1 MTMWEPVLWGQLLIN
16 GVMLAGLYG
25 LLALGLNLVFGVMR
39 VINFAHGELVML
51 GAFVT
56 FWGYTAFGL
65 HPLLALPLS
74 ALALFALGWV
84 LQRLLLERV
93 LGGPPMAGL
102 LVTFGL
108 SLVVINV
115 GLLVFG
121 ADIRSIPVVT
131 GSLPLGGFVFPR
143 ARGLAFLVAVA
154 LTALTVAFLKWSALG
169 RAIRATAQHPEVAI
183 TCGVDVRRTRLV
195 TFGLGAALGSAAGS
209 LLMVILPMDPQSG
222 SFLILKAFAV
232 IIIGGLGSVA
242 GGLLGALVLGVAEVF
257 GAFFFS
263 TVFGEVVAYVLLLLV
278 LLVRPAGLL
287 GVAER

>member
-1 MTMWEPVLWGQLLIN
+1 MMWEPVLWGQLLIN

-102 LVTFGL
+102 LVTFGP

-131 GSLPLGGFVFPR
+131 GSLPLGGFVVPR
-143 ARGLAFLVAVA
+143 ARGLAFLVAVT
-154 LTALTVAFLKWSALG
+154 LTGLTVAFLKWSALG

>member
-1 MTMWEPVLWGQLLIN
+1 MGWEPALWGQLLIN

-39 VINFAHGELVML
+39 VINFAHGELVMV

-56 FWGYTAFGL
+56 FWAYSAFGL
-65 HPLLALPLS
+65 HPFLALPLS
-74 ALALFALGWV
+74 ALVLFGLGWV
-84 LQRLLLERV
+84 LQRLLMERV
-93 LGGPPMAGL
+93 LGGPPMAAL

-108 SLVVINV
+108 SLVVINA

-131 GSLPLGGFVFPR
+131 GSLRAGGFVIPR
-143 ARGLAFLVAVA
+143 ARGLAFLAAVA
-154 LTALTVAFLKWSALG
+154 LTASTVAFLKWSALG

-232 IIIGGLGSVA
+232 IIVGGLGSVA

-257 GAFFFS
+257 GSFFFA
-263 TVFGEVVAYVLLLLV
+263 TVFGEVMAYVLLLLV

>member
-1 MTMWEPVLWGQLLIN
+1 MMMWDPALWGQLLIN

-65 HPLLALPLS
+65 HPLLGLPLS
-74 ALALFALGWV
+74 ALVLFALGWV
-84 LQRLLLERV
+84 LQRLLMERV
-93 LGGPPMAGL
+93 LAGPPMAAL

-121 ADIRSIPVVT
+121 ADIRSIPVVS
-131 GSLPLGGFVFPR
+131 GSLRLGGFVIPR

-154 LTALTVAFLKWSALG
+154 LTALVVAFLKWSALG

-242 GGLLGALVLGVAEVF
+242 GGLLGALVLGIAEVF

-263 TVFGEVVAYVLLLLV
+263 IVFGEVVAYVLLLLV

>member
-1 MTMWEPVLWGQLLIN
+1 MMWEPVLWGQLLIN

-143 ARGLAFLVAVA
+143 ARGLAFLVAVT
-154 LTALTVAFLKWSALG
+154 LTGLTVAFLKWSALG

>member
-1 MTMWEPVLWGQLLIN
+1 MMWEPVLWGQLLIN

-65 HPLLALPLS
+65 HPLLALPVS

-131 GSLPLGGFVFPR
+131 GSLPLGGFVVPR
-143 ARGLAFLVAVA
+143 ARGLAFLVAVT
-154 LTALTVAFLKWSALG
+154 LTGLTVAFLKWSALG

>member
-1 MTMWEPVLWGQLLIN
+1 MLWAPALWGQLLIN

-56 FWGYTAFGL
+56 FWAYTALGL
-65 HPLLALPLS
+65 HPLVALPFS
-74 ALALFALGWV
+74 ALVLFGVGWA
-84 LQRLLLERV
+84 LQRFLMERV
-93 LGGPPMAGL
+93 LAGPPMAAL

-108 SLVVINV
+108 SLIVINV

-121 ADIRSIPVVT
+121 AEIRSIPVVT
-131 GSLPLGGFVFPR
+131 GSLRMAGFVVPR
-143 ARGLAFLVAVA
+143 ARGLAFLTAVA
-154 LTALTVAFLKWSALG
+154 LTVATVAFLRWTALG

-195 TFGLGAALGSAAGS
+195 TFGLGAALGATAGS
-209 LLMVILPMDPQSG
+209 LMMLILPMDPQSG
-222 SFLILKAFAV
+222 SLLVLKAFAV
-232 IIIGGLGSVA
+232 IIVGGLGSVA
-242 GGLLGALVLGVAEVF
+242 GSLLGALVLGVAEVF
-257 GAFFFS
+257 GSFFLA
-263 TVFGEVVAYVLLLLV
+263 TVFGEVMGYVLLLIV

>member
-1 MTMWEPVLWGQLLIN
+1 MGWDPALWAQLLVN
-16 GVMLAGLYG
+16 GLMLAGLYA

-51 GAFVT
+51 GGFVAYWAFST
-56 FWGYTAFGL
+56 LGL
-65 HPLLALPLS
+65 HPFLALPLS
-74 ALALFALGWV
+74 AAALFGAGWV
-84 LQRLLLERV
+84 VQRVLMERV
-93 LGGPPMAGL
+93 LAGPPMAAL

-108 SLVVINV
+108 SLVIVNV

-121 ADIRSIPVVT
+121 ADIRSIPVAT
-131 GSLPLGGFVFPR
+131 GTLRLGPVVVPR
-143 ARGLAFLVAVA
+143 ARGIAFLTAVA
-154 LTALTVAFLKWSALG
+154 LTGLVVAFLRWSALG
-169 RAIRATAQHPEVAI
+169 RAIRATAEHPEVAI

-195 TFGLGAALGSAAGS
+195 TFALGSALGAAAGT

-222 SFLILKAFAV
+222 GLLILKAFAV

-242 GGLLGALVLGVAEVF
+242 GGLLGALVLGVAEVA
-257 GAFFFS
+257 GAFFLA
-263 TVFGEVVAYVLLLLV
+263 TVFGEVMAYLLLLAI

>member
-1 MTMWEPVLWGQLLIN
+1 
-16 GVMLAGLYG
+16 MLAGLYG

-154 LTALTVAFLKWSALG
+154 LTGLTVAFLKWSALG

>member
-1 MTMWEPVLWGQLLIN
+1 MMWEPVLWGQLLIN

-131 GSLPLGGFVFPR
+131 GSLPLGGFVVPR

>member
-1 MTMWEPVLWGQLLIN
+1 MMWEPVLWGQLLIN

-25 LLALGLNLVFGVMR
+25 LLALGLNLVFCVMR

-131 GSLPLGGFVFPR
+131 GSLPLGGFVVPR
-143 ARGLAFLVAVA
+143 ARGLAFLVAVT
-154 LTALTVAFLKWSALG
+154 LTGLTVAFLKWSALG

>member
-1 MTMWEPVLWGQLLIN
+1 MMWEPVLWGQLLIN

-131 GSLPLGGFVFPR
+131 GSLPLGGFVVPR

-154 LTALTVAFLKWSALG
+154 LTGLTVAFLKWSALG

>member
-1 MTMWEPVLWGQLLIN
+1 MMMWDPALWGQLLIN

-65 HPLLALPLS
+65 HPLLGLPLS
-74 ALALFALGWV
+74 ALVLFALGWV
-84 LQRLLLERV
+84 LQRLLMERV
-93 LGGPPMAGL
+93 LAGPPMAAL
-102 LVTFGL
+102 LVTFGF

-121 ADIRSIPVVT
+121 ADIRSIPVVS
-131 GSLPLGGFVFPR
+131 GSLRLGGFVIPR

-154 LTALTVAFLKWSALG
+154 LTALVVAFLKWSALG

-242 GGLLGALVLGVAEVF
+242 GGLLGALVLGIAEVF

-263 TVFGEVVAYVLLLLV
+263 IVFGEVVAYVLLLLV

>member
-1 MTMWEPVLWGQLLIN
+1 MWEPVLWGQLLIN

-108 SLVVINV
+108 SLVVINA

-131 GSLPLGGFVFPR
+131 GSLLLGGFVFPR

>member
-1 MTMWEPVLWGQLLIN
+1 MMMWEPVLWGQLLIN

-131 GSLPLGGFVFPR
+131 GSLPLGGFVVPR
-143 ARGLAFLVAVA
+143 ARGLAFLVAVT
-154 LTALTVAFLKWSALG
+154 LTGLTVAFLKWSALG

>member
-1 MTMWEPVLWGQLLIN
+1 MMWEPVLWGQLLIN

-65 HPLLALPLS
+65 HPLLALPVS

-131 GSLPLGGFVFPR
+131 GSLPLGGFVVPR

-154 LTALTVAFLKWSALG
+154 LTGLTVAFLKWSALG

>member
-1 MTMWEPVLWGQLLIN
+1 MMWEPVLWGQLLIN

-84 LQRLLLERV
+84 LQRLLMERV

-131 GSLPLGGFVFPR
+131 GSLPLGGFVVPR
-143 ARGLAFLVAVA
+143 ARGLAFLVAVT
-154 LTALTVAFLKWSALG
+154 LTGLTVAFLRWSALG

>member
-1 MTMWEPVLWGQLLIN
+1 MMWEPVLWGQLLIN

-131 GSLPLGGFVFPR
+131 GSLPLGGFVVPR
-143 ARGLAFLVAVA
+143 ARGLAFLVAVT
-154 LTALTVAFLKWSALG
+154 LTGLTVAFLKWSALG